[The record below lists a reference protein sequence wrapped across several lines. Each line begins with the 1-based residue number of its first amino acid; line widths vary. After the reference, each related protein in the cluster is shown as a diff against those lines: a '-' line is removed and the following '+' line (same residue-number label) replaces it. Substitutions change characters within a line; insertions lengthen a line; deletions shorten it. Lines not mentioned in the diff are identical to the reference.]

1 MLTAWRA
8 VSSTLAALRS
18 STPAN
23 PQAPPAITRMPM
35 PSSSKSSTEATT
47 PFLTVIRCT
56 VRLMTLQSAY
66 DAPAADAASSA
77 RSLR

>member
-8 VSSTLAALRS
+8 ASSMLAGLRS

-35 PSSSKSSTEATT
+35 PSSSNTSTDATT
-47 PFLTVIRCT
+47 PFFTVSRCT
-56 VRLMTLQSAY
+56 LLLMIRQSA
-66 DAPAADAASSA
+66 
-77 RSLR
+77 